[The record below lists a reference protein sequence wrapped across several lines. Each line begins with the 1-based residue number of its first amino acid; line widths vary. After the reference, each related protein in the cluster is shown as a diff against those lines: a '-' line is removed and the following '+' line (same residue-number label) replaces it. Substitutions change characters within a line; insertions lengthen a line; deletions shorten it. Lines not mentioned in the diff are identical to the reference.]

1 MRGTVRKIS
10 LSRRVIVDLMRAS
23 ADVPFVAVRRT
34 LSIAPLAAARAGL
47 RHRPAWAAIFAKAFA
62 ILASEQPILRRV
74 YLKWPWPHFYE
85 FPQTVAMI
93 VVAPDETPDGVLLFP
108 IKAPDQVS
116 LAEADDRIRS
126 AKTQPIEAT
135 PFFRKTMMVTRL
147 PQPLRRLAWAIG
159 LNFGRQRGNYLGTL
173 LVTSVAAFGGGEVEA
188 RGPNSFI
195 FSYDR
200 LSSEDTIDVMIRWD
214 HRITDAAIIGVELLR
229 LEQILNNQIA
239 DEMLALAATEQGEA
253 APAFTERIGS
263 GRAGGISREV
273 THAP

>member
-1 MRGTVRKIS
+1 MRAGRPGDSPAFRCRKLSGTMRGTVRKIS
-10 LSRRVIVDLMRAS
+10 LSRRVIVDLMRGS
-23 ADVPFVAVRRT
+23 ADVPFAAVRRT
-34 LSIAPLAAARAGL
+34 LSIAPLAAARSGL
-47 RHRPAWAAIFAKAFA
+47 HNRPAWAAIFAKAFA

-93 VVAPDETPDGVLLFP
+93 VVAPDATPDGVLLFP
-108 IKAPDQVS
+108 IKAPDQVA
-116 LAEADDRIRS
+116 LAEADARIRS
-126 AKTQPIEAT
+126 AKSQPIEAT

-214 HRITDAAIIGVELLR
+214 HRI
-229 LEQILNNQIA
+229 
-239 DEMLALAATEQGEA
+239 
-253 APAFTERIGS
+253 
-263 GRAGGISREV
+263 
-273 THAP
+273 

>member
-34 LSIAPLAAARAGL
+34 LSVGRLAAARKGL
-47 RHRPAWAAIFAKAFA
+47 RNRPAWATIFAKAFA

-93 VVAPDETPDGVLLFP
+93 VVAPDASPDGVLLFP
-108 IKAPDQVS
+108 VKAPDLTS
-116 LAEADDRIRS
+116 LAEADAGVRR
-126 AKTQPIEAT
+126 AKAEPIEAT
-135 PFFRKTMMVTRL
+135 PFFRKTMTVARL
-147 PQPLRRLAWAIG
+147 PNPIRRLAWAIG
-159 LNFGRQRGNYLGTL
+159 LNFGRQRGNFFGTL

-188 RGPNSFI
+188 LGPQSFI

-200 LSSEDTIDVMIRWD
+200 LTSDGNIDVMIRWD
-214 HRITDAAIIGVELLR
+214 HRITDAAFIGGELLR

-239 DEMLALAATEQGEA
+239 DEMLAPAAMARGEA
-253 APAFTERIGS
+253 PAGTA
-263 GRAGGISREV
+263 RASGISREV
-273 THAP
+273 TPTS

>member
-1 MRGTVRKIS
+1 
-10 LSRRVIVDLMRAS
+10 
-23 ADVPFVAVRRT
+23 
-34 LSIAPLAAARAGL
+34 
-47 RHRPAWAAIFAKAFA
+47 
-62 ILASEQPILRRV
+62 
-74 YLKWPWPHFYE
+74 
-85 FPQTVAMI
+85 
-93 VVAPDETPDGVLLFP
+93 VAPDATPDGVLLFP

-116 LAEADDRIRS
+116 LAEADARIRN
-126 AKTQPIEAT
+126 AKSQPIEAT

-214 HRITDAAIIGVELLR
+214 HRITDAAVIGVELLR
-229 LEQILNNQIA
+229 LEQILNNRIA
-239 DEMLALAATEQGEA
+239 DEILALAATEQGEV
-253 APAFTERIGS
+253 APALTGRIGS
-263 GRAGGISREV
+263 GLAGGISREV